1 MEEMDWANLNK
12 YKEENRKISS
22 QLFDDNRI
30 VFFGD
35 SITEQ
40 WLEIVPD
47 FFLKNNY
54 INRGIGGQ
62 TTPQMLIRFRNDVIK
77 LNPSVVHIL
86 AGTNDIAG
94 NTGPTTLGM
103 ILDNIISMVEL
114 AKVNNIKVLLSS
126 VLPVY
131 DYPWVPGLNPAK
143 KIVEL
148 NKMISQYAKEN
159 SISYINYY
167 LKMVDDHGGL
177 KKEYTTDGVHLT
189 KIGYEKI
196 MIPMVKKSLK
206 KIVNNS

>member
-22 QLFDDNRI
+22 QLFDENRI

-94 NTGPTTLGM
+94 NTGPTTLDM

-131 DYPWVPGLNPAK
+131 DYPWAPGLNPAK

-148 NKMISQYAKEN
+148 NKMINKYAKEN

-177 KKEYTTDGVHLT
+177 KQEYTTDGVHLT
-189 KIGYEKI
+189 KIGYERI

-206 KIVNNS
+206 KISNN

>member
-12 YKEENRKISS
+12 YKEENRKIRS
-22 QLFDDNRI
+22 QLFDENRI

>member
-22 QLFDDNRI
+22 QLFDENRI

-94 NTGPTTLGM
+94 NTGPTTLDM

-126 VLPVY
+126 VLPVS
-131 DYPWVPGLNPAK
+131 DYPWAPGLNPAK

-148 NKMISQYAKEN
+148 NKMINKYAKEN

-177 KKEYTTDGVHLT
+177 KQEYTTDGVHLT
-189 KIGYEKI
+189 KIGYERI

-206 KIVNNS
+206 KISNN

>member
-22 QLFDDNRI
+22 QLFDENRI

-94 NTGPTTLGM
+94 NTGPTTLDM

-131 DYPWVPGLNPAK
+131 DYPWAPGLNPAK
-143 KIVEL
+143 KLL
-148 NKMISQYAKEN
+148 N
-159 SISYINYY
+159 
-167 LKMVDDHGGL
+167 
-177 KKEYTTDGVHLT
+177 
-189 KIGYEKI
+189 
-196 MIPMVKKSLK
+196 
-206 KIVNNS
+206 

>member
-22 QLFDDNRI
+22 QLFDENRI

-94 NTGPTTLGM
+94 NTGPTTLDM

-131 DYPWVPGLNPAK
+131 DYPWAPGLNPAK

-148 NKMISQYAKEN
+148 NKMINKYAKEN

-167 LKMVDDHGGL
+167 LKMVDNHGGL
-177 KKEYTTDGVHLT
+177 KQEYTTDGVHLT
-189 KIGYEKI
+189 KIGYERI

-206 KIVNNS
+206 KISNN